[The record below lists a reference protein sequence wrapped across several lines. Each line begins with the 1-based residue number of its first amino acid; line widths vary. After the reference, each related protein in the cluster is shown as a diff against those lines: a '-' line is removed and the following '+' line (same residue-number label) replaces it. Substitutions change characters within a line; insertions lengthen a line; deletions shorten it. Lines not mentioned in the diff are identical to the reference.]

1 VIPAPLLPPCLHSA
15 VLHSAAKVNY
25 NLEWIEYILTLVFTP
40 SSSFGFIDY
49 HDRRYAALAI
59 LSLNGRQ
66 LYGQPIKVNWA
77 YTSTPREGTSGHF
90 NIFVGDLCPE
100 VTDATLFA
108 FFSGYS
114 TCSDASVM
122 WDQKTGRSRGFGFV
136 SFRNQQDAQSEINDL
151 NESGKENPNDD
162 GPENNPQ
169 FTTVYVGNLPH
180 EATMNDVR
188 LFFHSL
194 GAGSIEEVRV
204 TRDKGFGFV
213 RYSTHEEAALA
224 IQMGNG
230 QLIGGRQIK

>member
-1 VIPAPLLPPCLHSA
+1 MMASDADRQELYPQKDAGDLSSSTPVSSPWALKMKRASSRPRA
-15 VLHSAAKVNY
+15 VSQ
-25 NLEWIEYILTLVFTP
+25 
-40 SSSFGFIDY
+40 SSFGFIDY

-151 NESGKENPNDD
+151 NGVFSSSM
-162 GPENNPQ
+162 
-169 FTTVYVGNLPH
+169 FLTYVP
-180 EATMNDVR
+180 
-188 LFFHSL
+188 F
-194 GAGSIEEVRV
+194 
-204 TRDKGFGFV
+204 
-213 RYSTHEEAALA
+213 
-224 IQMGNG
+224 
-230 QLIGGRQIK
+230 

>member
-1 VIPAPLLPPCLHSA
+1 MGIWQ
-15 VLHSAAKVNY
+15 K
-25 NLEWIEYILTLVFTP
+25 
-40 SSSFGFIDY
+40 
-49 HDRRYAALAI
+49 
-59 LSLNGRQ
+59 
-66 LYGQPIKVNWA
+66 
-77 YTSTPREGTSGHF
+77 
-90 NIFVGDLCPE
+90 PE
-100 VTDATLFA
+100 F
-108 FFSGYS
+108 
-114 TCSDASVM
+114 
-122 WDQKTGRSRGFGFV
+122 
-136 SFRNQQDAQSEINDL
+136 
-151 NESGKENPNDD
+151 ESGKENPNDD

-230 QLIGGRQIK
+230 QLIGGRQIKCSWGSKPTPQGTASLPLPPPALAPFSTGVSATDLLAYQRLALSKMASNHPALMGQHSLKQVAALGIGGGASQSIYDGGFQGINTVTGTTSAQQQQQLMYY